1 MHPSPLSRSVAARRK
16 ALRAAVAIGFAIVID
31 AAGVAAQTTSAP
43 SRAARPMQQRARPLA
58 CDTGWSEP
66 RMLRTRA
73 GQPIY
78 VESPVTVMT
87 TDATYL
93 IGSPTFVWR
102 DSSAFVRQDSRRDIA
117 AVGVKLLNDS
127 TAGPAAAVAEHA
139 EAVHADRRCS
149 GCPADSGVGTS
160 TDTSLAGVFAQD
172 TLWEATLIAG
182 RWSTAR
188 PIWASGPFVWHPSAA
203 SYVADDA
210 SLSIAFPATR
220 TDRGIA
226 S

>member
-1 MHPSPLSRSVAARRK
+1 MHPSPHSRSIAARRS
-16 ALRAAVAIGFAIVID
+16 ALRVAVAIGCSISID
-31 AAGVAAQTTSAP
+31 AAGVAAQTTSPA
-43 SRAARPMQQRARPLA
+43 SGEARPMQQRAGVLA

-66 RMLRTRA
+66 RMLRSRA

-127 TAGPAAAVAEHA
+127 TAVPL
-139 EAVHADRRCS
+139 
-149 GCPADSGVGTS
+149 PP
-160 TDTSLAGVFAQD
+160 L
-172 TLWEATLIAG
+172 
-182 RWSTAR
+182 
-188 PIWASGPFVWHPSAA
+188 PS
-203 SYVADDA
+203 VRK
-210 SLSIAFPATR
+210 P
-220 TDRGIA
+220 
-226 S
+226 